1 LKRVSAPKSIR
12 MERKAKT
19 FLQRPLPGP
28 HVRSACVPLSY
39 VLKAVGIAE
48 TMREA
53 RKMLSTRSVFVDGKT
68 IAEQK
73 FPIGLMDVVTV
84 GDRSWRIIF
93 NEMGQII
100 AKETKDNRTKVCRI
114 EGKIRSKGGKIQI
127 SLHDGRT
134 IFSKDGKVGD
144 CMLISL
150 PEGKLVKLYAM
161 EPKMNCM
168 IIGGKHV
175 GKKGVIEEIIPG
187 TATRIPQVKCN
198 LDGVS
203 STTFK
208 GYIFPIGDFKL
219 E

>member
-1 LKRVSAPKSIR
+1 MKRVSAPKSIR

-39 VLKAVGIAE
+39 VLKVVGLAQ

-53 RKMLSTRSVFVDGKT
+53 RKMLSTRSVLVDGKT

-134 IFSKDGKVGD
+134 IFSKEGKVGD

-150 PEGKLVKLYAM
+150 PDGKLVKIYAM

-187 TATRIPQVKCN
+187 TATRIPQVKC
-198 LDGVS
+198 DIGGVS
-203 STTFK
+203 STTLK